1 MIDNVKFNN
10 LLSYLKSLEKV
21 AIAFSGGVDST
32 LLVKACQMALKDN
45 VLAISMKT
53 PYIPAWEIEEAVNF
67 TREHNIRHKL
77 FDIPFL
83 HQLKENRKDRCYWCK
98 SHLFKH
104 MLSEAH
110 KEGFTTVNISGKL
123 LSFAS
128 KLDDSKSDEAS
139 MLEKISGIR
148 ILSVE
153 DKELNKGL
161 NFYKELDADGFFKNN
176 KYESLMEVTDKD
188 QVVRFYGRSGEKGK
202 LSELLLVV
210 GGNDN
215 TLISIRGVINPDDI
229 SKLTGSLD
237 LGVKTK

>member
-1 MIDNVKFNN
+1 MKRIFITLVLLIPLMVMAQDGSPID
-10 LLSYLKSLEKV
+10 
-21 AIAFSGGVDST
+21 
-32 LLVKACQMALKDN
+32 
-45 VLAISMKT
+45 
-53 PYIPAWEIEEAVNF
+53 
-67 TREHNIRHKL
+67 KL
-77 FDIPFL
+77 FN
-83 HQLKENRKDRCYWCK
+83 KYAN
-98 SHLFKH
+98 
-104 MLSEAH
+104 

-161 NFYKELDADGFFKNN
+161 NFYKELDEDGFFKNN
-176 KYESLMEVTDKD
+176 KYETLMEVTDKD
-188 QVVRFYGRSGEKGK
+188 QIVRFYGLSGEKGK